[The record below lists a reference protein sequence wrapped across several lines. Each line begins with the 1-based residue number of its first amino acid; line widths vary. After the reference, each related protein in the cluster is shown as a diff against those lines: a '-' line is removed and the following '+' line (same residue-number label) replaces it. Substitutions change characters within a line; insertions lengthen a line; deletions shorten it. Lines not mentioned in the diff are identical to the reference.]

1 MPWILTADVNRF
13 KWLIKNVFRSVSP
26 LPHSSVFWIQLVCLI
41 QGLDGTPGDPG
52 AKGVKGKPCR
62 VPMDVDCDFMVR
74 DGEPGMPGYTGLDG
88 MPGLPGLQVSNIDKI
103 KL

>member
-1 MPWILTADVNRF
+1 MFGSILP
-13 KWLIKNVFRSVSP
+13 LSYPIVFCMKFVCSV
-26 LPHSSVFWIQLVCLI
+26 

-52 AKGVKGKPCR
+52 AKGVQGNPCR
-62 VPMDVDCDFMVR
+62 MPMDVDCDFMVR